1 MENLK
6 AWFSTPETI
15 QWSLDQAVAIADHF
29 IASGPLVI
37 TVGEG
42 RKKREERSAS
52 YIGSET
58 QYPMAVL
65 VNGGSAFEIVS
76 GAIKNLD
83 RGIVVGQKLLGKV
96 RASSL

>member
-1 MENLK
+1 MV
-6 AWFSTPETI
+6 F
-15 QWSLDQAVAIADHF
+15 DQAVAIADHF

-65 VNGGSAFEIVS
+65 VNGGSASASEIVS

-83 RGIVVGQKLLGKV
+83 RGIVVGQKTLGKV
-96 RASSL
+96 RCKFSMTSKTDVFD

>member
-1 MENLK
+1 MV
-6 AWFSTPETI
+6 SC
-15 QWSLDQAVAIADHF
+15 DQAVAIADHF

-65 VNGGSAFEIVS
+65 VNGGSASASEIVS
-76 GAIKNLD
+76 GAIKKSRPWYRRWSKNLW
-83 RGIVVGQKLLGKV
+83 
-96 RASSL
+96 